1 MILIGTADIKNLYV
15 KVGSGSEP
23 FLAVLDLLVRRG
35 VEVRLLHAKEPG
47 PNFREDFDYTP
58 LCPEMA
64 ERGFTFVAESKPIKL

>member
-1 MILIGTADIKNLYV
+1 MILIGTADIKNLYA

-47 PNFREDFDYTP
+47 PNFRERGACKKNDEGDYK
-58 LCPEMA
+58 EY
-64 ERGFTFVAESKPIKL
+64 SKSKRIGN

>member
-15 KVGSGSEP
+15 TVGSGSEP

-47 PNFREDFDYTP
+47 EHCKNCKRKEY
-58 LCPEMA
+58 CGM
-64 ERGFTFVAESKPIKL
+64 PITKQVKKTK